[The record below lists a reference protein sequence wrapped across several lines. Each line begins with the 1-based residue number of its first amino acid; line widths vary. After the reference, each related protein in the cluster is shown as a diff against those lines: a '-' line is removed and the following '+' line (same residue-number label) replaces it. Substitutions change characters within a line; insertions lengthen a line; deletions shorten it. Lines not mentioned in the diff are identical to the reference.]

1 MKLANIKNFRFHDLR
16 HTVATRLVENNI
28 DLAVIQEILGHAH
41 IETTMRY
48 AHPVPKRKLEAID
61 VLPAKKNIAE
71 DGFEPSTLRV

>member
-61 VLPAKKNIAE
+61 VLNSYLKK
-71 DGFEPSTLRV
+71 